1 VEIPLESSLKLLP
14 KSLWLLFRACE
25 WKMEDDKLVKRAF
38 AEILIYVVELQQQT
52 QDHEGSLKNVRSLTE
67 PLPL

>member
-1 VEIPLESSLKLLP
+1 
-14 KSLWLLFRACE
+14 
-25 WKMEDDKLVKRAF
+25 MEDDKLVKRAF